1 MIIFLCKV
9 IFVLLMLAFFRILLD
24 IIYKRPHRNANKA
37 FEKAVRR
44 KKPLAEKLMDGFI
57 TPLALLIE
65 PIVYIP
71 EEKET
76 ALERMLKRAG
86 IGESPKLYYAKS
98 IVTAAL
104 IIPIPVILYLFGM
117 LYLAP
122 VGVLMA
128 AAVFYRQATGYKEIL
143 KQKRDQIERL
153 LPGFIRSILYRLNES
168 REGLV
173 KADLISI
180 FENYLRVANPVFA
193 YDVSILIMEMKA
205 KDVEPALRNFNNRLG
220 IPEVNFLCNALIGIT
235 RGEHQGDI
243 LASLAREMDVK
254 VKENIRK
261 ELDRRPG
268 KVYRACIPLVI
279 ISFVAIAYVLI
290 TAVMGGFS
298 SFI

>member
-1 MIIFLCKV
+1 MILACKV
-9 IFVLLMLAFFRILLD
+9 TFVLLLYKFFRLLLD
-24 IIYKRPHRNANKA
+24 IIYSRPHKNANKA

-44 KKPLAEKLMDGFI
+44 KKTMSERLMDGLI
-57 TPLALLIE
+57 TPLSLLIE
-65 PIVYIP
+65 PLVFISG
-71 EEKET
+71 
-76 ALERMLKRAG
+76 EREITLSQQLRRAG
-86 IGESPKLYYAKS
+86 IGDSPKLYYAKS
-98 IVTAAL
+98 IVAAAL
-104 IIPIPVILYLFGM
+104 LIPVPVLLHISGMPYLVPAGA
-117 LYLAP
+117 LI
-122 VGVLMA
+122 V
-128 AAVFYRQATGYKEIL
+128 AAVFYRQATGYKAVL
-143 KQKRDQIERL
+143 KQKREQIERL
-153 LPGFIRSILYRLNES
+153 LPGFIRSILYRLNEN

-193 YDVSILIMEMKA
+193 YDVSVLIMEMKA

-254 VKENIRK
+254 VKENIRR
-261 ELDRRPG
+261 ELDKRPG
-268 KVYRACIPLVI
+268 KVYRACIPLVF
-279 ISFVAIAYVLI
+279 ISFVAISYVLV

>member
-1 MIIFLCKV
+1 MITASKV
-9 IFVLLMLAFFRILLD
+9 IFALLLYKFFLVLLD
-24 IIYKRPHRNANKA
+24 IIYRRPHKNANKA

-44 KKPLAEKLMDGFI
+44 KKSLGVKLMDGFI
-57 TPLALLIE
+57 TPVALLLE
-65 PIVYIP
+65 PFVYVSKD
-71 EEKET
+71 KEIT
-76 ALERMLKRAG
+76 LEYALKRAG
-86 IGESPKLYYAKS
+86 INESPRLYYAKS
-98 IVTAAL
+98 FVAAAL
-104 IIPIPVILYLFGM
+104 TVPLPVLLYVFG
-117 LYLAP
+117 LNYLVP
-122 VGVLMA
+122 VGALMVVA
-128 AAVFYRQATGYKEIL
+128 IFYRQATGYKEIL
-143 KQKRDQIERL
+143 RQKREQIERL
-153 LPGFIRSILYRLNES
+153 LPGFIRSILYRLNEN

-193 YDVSILIMEMKA
+193 YDVSVLIMEMKA

-254 VKENIRK
+254 VKENIRR

-268 KVYRACIPLVI
+268 KVYRACIPLVA
-279 ISFVAIAYVLI
+279 ISFIAISYVLI